1 MREVEEASVD
11 ILVGPCEGAVNN
23 HIISYIMANFSLNY
37 VAEKFHFLLF
47 IYTNKSNCRPEAVVQ
62 FSKSN
67 PTNYLCK
74 VLLMLKE
81 SWDSAT
87 HYHSSR

>member
-47 IYTNKSNCRPEAVVQ
+47 LHEI
-62 FSKSN
+62 
-67 PTNYLCK
+67 
-74 VLLMLKE
+74 M
-81 SWDSAT
+81 
-87 HYHSSR
+87 